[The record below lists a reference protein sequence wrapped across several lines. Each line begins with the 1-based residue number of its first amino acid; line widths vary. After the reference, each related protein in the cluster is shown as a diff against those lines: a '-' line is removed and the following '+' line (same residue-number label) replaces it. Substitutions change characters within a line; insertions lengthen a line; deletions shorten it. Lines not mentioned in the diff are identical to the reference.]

1 MSRVDID
8 QVWKIYPRGN
18 VCAVKD
24 LTFTVNDKEFL
35 AILGPSGC
43 GKSSTLRMLASL
55 EEISRGEIRF
65 DGEVVNNLGP
75 AERNVALAFES
86 YALYHR
92 LTVYENIAFPL
103 RARGTNQDEVH
114 KKVSEIADLF
124 NLTHLLKK
132 YPSSL
137 AGGQQQ
143 RVSLARALIRQPRLT
158 LLDEPISH
166 MDQRVRAEMRAM
178 IRYIHNEM
186 GNTTVYVTHDQA
198 EAVALCDRMA
208 IMNYGEL
215 QQIGTVSE
223 IWNSPANKF
232 VAYFV
237 GEPAM
242 NFIQAVIEDGETV
255 VFPGP
260 DGRWVVK
267 FEGEI
272 NPSFIGSEITVGVR
286 PQQLQVFRE
295 QPEENGV
302 PGTVRVIEFQG
313 EATVLTLD
321 LGDNAKSEAKVV
333 VEATERYDVGE
344 KLWLYA
350 SPEHIHLFDG
360 DLPVLRRNA

>member
-1 MSRVDID
+1 MSRVDINH
-8 QVWKIYPRGN
+8 VWKIYPRGN
-18 VCAVKD
+18 VAAVKD

-43 GKSSTLRMLASL
+43 GKSSTLRMLAGL
-55 EEISRGEIRF
+55 EDISRGEISF
-65 DGEVVNNLGP
+65 DGKVVNELGP

-103 RARGTNQDEVH
+103 RARGMKQDVVD
-114 KKVSEIADLF
+114 KKVTEIAGLF
-124 NLTHLLKK
+124 NLTPLLKK

-143 RVSLARALIRQPRLT
+143 RVSLARALIKQPKLT

-208 IMNYGEL
+208 IMNRGEL
-215 QQIGTVSE
+215 QQIGTVAD
-223 IWNSPANKF
+223 IWNHPANKF
-232 VAYFV
+232 VAFFV

-242 NFIQAVIEDGETV
+242 NFVSGRIEDNER
-255 VFPGP
+255 VFLPSP
-260 DGRWVVK
+260 DGKRFIRFK
-267 FEGEI
+267 GEI
-272 NPSFIGSEITVGVR
+272 STAYIGSEITIGAR
-286 PQQLQVFRE
+286 PQQLKVFRE
-295 QPEENGV
+295 EPEENGV

-313 EATVLTLD
+313 ETTVLTLD
-321 LGDNAKSEAKVV
+321 LGDDAKSEVKAV
-333 VEATERYDVGE
+333 VEATERYAVGE
-344 KLWLYA
+344 AVWLYS
-350 SPEHIHLFDG
+350 SPECIHLFDG
-360 DLPVLRRNA
+360 EVPILHKDA